1 MRGGNLKKKKL
12 EGGWG
17 GGRCASPPMHCLV
30 DSHVL
35 AGLVLLHLL

>member
-1 MRGGNLKKKKL
+1 MRGGNLKIK
-12 EGGWG
+12 EAGGGLG
-17 GGRCASPPMHCLV
+17 GGRSASPPMHCLV